1 MVEANPWYKNLPTD
15 RGELPDSYGCVGV
28 KADGGGCM
36 AGRGHVGP
44 MRLHRACNNRDL
56 AALQAA
62 LEQGDD
68 PNEVEAVRLPG
79 RCQTGA
85 RFEVTCPSP
94 PPASPQAGNT
104 PLHSCAYEGWLDGV
118 KALLSAGA
126 RVNATNN
133 VRGKRGGEEVHTN
146 SHFTTRCLGAVT
158 LRALRA
164 RRALTST
171 PAEWR
176 VRVPC
181 TRRRLATR
189 RGTSRRRWARR
200 T

>member
-1 MVEANPWYKNLPTD
+1 MVEANPWYKNLPAD

-36 AGRGHVGP
+36 AGRGRVGP

-68 PNEVEAVRLPG
+68 PNEVEA
-79 RCQTGA
+79 
-85 RFEVTCPSP
+85 
-94 PPASPQAGNT
+94 AGNT
-104 PLHSCAYEGWLDGV
+104 PLHSCAYEGWVDGV

-133 VRGKRGGEEVHTN
+133 VRGKEGARRRHTN
-146 SHFTTRCLGAVT
+146 SHFT
-158 LRALRA
+158 
-164 RRALTST
+164 
-171 PAEWR
+171 PAASGPS
-176 VRVPC
+176 PC
-181 TRRRLATR
+181 VLCAH
-189 RGTSRRRWARR
+189 AAP
-200 T
+200 